1 MKQRLAIIEG
11 YRSPFCK
18 AGTAFKDMQADQLAA
33 VIVRELMARSP
44 LTYNEIDEVIIGNVA
59 QPGHAANIARVIALQ
74 GGFAAQTIAHT
85 VNRNC
90 ASGMESMTTAANKI
104 FAGEI
109 ETALV
114 GGAESMSQIPLLF
127 SPKMRDFFVKL
138 MAARTALARLKL
150 LSSFR
155 PSFLKPII
163 GIELGLT
170 DPVCGLNMGETAE
183 LLAREFAINRQEQ
196 DAFALLSH
204 QRASQAQS
212 EGRLAQEIIPVPVAP
227 HYKTIQQEDNGPR
240 AEQTQDALA
249 KLRPYFDRLAGSIT
263 VGNACPITDGAVA
276 FTVMAEATAKQRG
289 LKPLGYLRDYCYAGL
304 DGARMGLGPT
314 YATSALMQKTGLQL
328 NDFDLIELN
337 EAFAVQVIANERAFA
352 SEQFAQKQ
360 LRRDKALGAIDPDKL
375 NVNGGAIAL
384 GHPVGATGGRLILT
398 LLHELRRRGLQ
409 RGLATLC
416 IGGGQGAALALEVE

>member
-1 MKQRLAIIEG
+1 MKERLAIIEG

-18 AGTAFKDMQADQLAA
+18 AGTAFKEMQADQLGA
-33 VIVRELMARSP
+33 VIVRELMARSS
-44 LTYNEIDEVIIGNVA
+44 LNYSEIDEVIMGNVA

-74 GGFAAQTIAHT
+74 GGFGPETIAHT

-90 ASGMESMTTAANKI
+90 ASGMEAITTAANKI

-109 ETALV
+109 EVALV

-127 SPKMRDFFVKL
+127 GSKMTGLFVQL
-138 MAARTALARLKL
+138 MGAKTAVARLKL
-150 LSSFR
+150 LLSFR
-155 PSFLKPII
+155 PAYLKPII

-183 LLAREFAINRQEQ
+183 VLAREFSISRQEQ

-212 EGRLAQEIIPVPVAP
+212 KGLLAEEIIPVPVAP
-227 HYKTIQQEDNGPR
+227 HYKTIQHEDNGPR
-240 AEQTQDALA
+240 SDQTIEALG
-249 KLRPYFDRLAGSIT
+249 KLRPYFDRIAGSIT

-276 FTVMAEATAKQRG
+276 FTVMAESTAKQRG
-289 LKPLGYLRDYCYAGL
+289 LKPLGYLRDYSYAGL

-314 YATSALMQKTGLQL
+314 YATSVLMTKTALTID
-328 NDFDLIELN
+328 DFDLIELN

-352 SEQFAQKQ
+352 SDQFAKKY
-360 LRRDKALGAIDPDKL
+360 LGREKALGVIDRDKL

-384 GHPVGATGGRLILT
+384 GHPVGATGGRLVLT

-416 IGGGQGAALALEVE
+416 IGGGQGASLVLEVE

>member
-1 MKQRLAIIEG
+1 MKQRLAIVEG

-18 AGTAFKDMQADQLAA
+18 AGSTFKRMQADGLGA
-33 VIVRELMARSP
+33 VIVRELMARSS
-44 LTYNEIDEVIIGNVA
+44 LNYNEIDEVIIGNVA

-74 GGFAAQTIAHT
+74 GGFGPATIAHT

-90 ASGMESMTTAANKI
+90 ASGMEAITTAANKI

-109 ETALV
+109 EIAVV

-127 SPKMRDFFVKL
+127 NAKMSELVMKL
-138 MAARTALARLKL
+138 AAEKTLLGRLKL
-150 LSSFR
+150 LSAFR
-155 PSFLKPII
+155 PAYLRPVI

-183 LLAREFAINRQEQ
+183 LLSREFAITRAEQ

-212 EGRLAQEIIPVPVAP
+212 AGLFAKEIIPVAVAP
-227 HYKTIQQEDNGPR
+227 HYKTIADQDNGPR
-240 AEQTQDALA
+240 AQQTLAALGN
-249 KLRPYFDRLAGSIT
+249 LRPYFDRLAGSVT
-263 VGNACPITDGAVA
+263 VGNSCPITDGAVA
-276 FTVMAEATAKQRG
+276 FTVMAEVSAKQRG
-289 LKPLGYLRDYCYAGL
+289 LQPLGYLRDYSYAGL
-304 DGARMGLGPT
+304 EGERMGLGPA
-314 YATSALMQKTGLQL
+314 YSTSVLLKKTGLTMD
-328 NDFDLIELN
+328 DFDLIELN
-337 EAFAVQVIANERAFA
+337 EAFAVQVLANTRAF
-352 SEQFAQKQ
+352 SSDQFAQKY
-360 LRRDKALGAIDPDKL
+360 LRRDKALGAIDSDKL

-384 GHPVGATGGRLILT
+384 GHPVGATGGRLVLT

-416 IGGGQGAALALEVE
+416 IGGGQGASLVLEVE